1 MVKFLREVAG
11 ARRSQNMPFPKSL
24 SHHLLG
30 MTSRQCEEVELF
42 WGWNYIN
49 FMWESFTCGC
59 LVKFLREVAGAQ
71 RRCALVEAHAQQLN
85 YGDLWRF
92 MGFMDRLRMLKKK
105 IPINRPYLVIG
116 VYNSL
121 TLTSPKHNLLTTGWP
136 FSQVKMAFNFG
147 GTGTGA
153 GSGGGFSFGT
163 PSTTTAGS
171 GTTGTTGF
179 SFGTPAANKTP
190 ASGTGLL
197 W

>member
-1 MVKFLREVAG
+1 MKFLREVAG
-11 ARRSQNMPFPKSL
+11 
-24 SHHLLG
+24 
-30 MTSRQCEEVELF
+30 V
-42 WGWNYIN
+42 
-49 FMWESFTCGC
+49 
-59 LVKFLREVAGAQ
+59 Q
-71 RRCALVEAHAQQLN
+71 RRCVLVEAHAQQLC

-92 MGFMDRLRMLKKK
+92 MGFMDRLRMFKKNNPHK
-105 IPINRPYLVIG
+105 PPNVIG
-116 VYNSL
+116 VYNSR
-121 TLTSPKHNLLTTGWP
+121 TLTSPKHNLLTTGWL

-190 ASGTGLL
+190 ASGTGLCYDRTL
-197 W
+197 PDISWPLFCSRMRTSITLRYGLGIRHAFDVKK